1 MDRRD
6 ISGFVLTGGK
16 SSRMGT
22 DKGMLLF
29 DRKTLVLHAIETL
42 DEVVL
47 QTMIS
52 ANDSVYDQFS
62 HPMVKDLV
70 LPQI

>member
-6 ISGFVLTGGK
+6 ISGFTLTGGK

-42 DEVVL
+42 VTAKCKKNL
-47 QTMIS
+47 
-52 ANDSVYDQFS
+52 
-62 HPMVKDLV
+62 K
-70 LPQI
+70 

>member
-1 MDRRD
+1 
-6 ISGFVLTGGK
+6 
-16 SSRMGT
+16 MGT